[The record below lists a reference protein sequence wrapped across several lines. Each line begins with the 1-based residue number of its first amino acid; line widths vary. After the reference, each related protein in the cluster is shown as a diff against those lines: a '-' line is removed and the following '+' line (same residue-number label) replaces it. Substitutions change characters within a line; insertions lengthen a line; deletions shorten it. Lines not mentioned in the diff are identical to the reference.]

1 LVLERRDVFSFS
13 TTNTRFSRST
23 NAAWIALA
31 CIVIG
36 YAFVRT
42 ATITEDAFITFR
54 VIDNAINGH
63 GLVWNVGERVQPYTH
78 PLWALMLLAVASI
91 TGELYHT
98 ALSLSLVLTLAY
110 VAVVARFAAGRI
122 TLLWAIT
129 ALLFSEAFIEYSSA
143 SLENALAHCLI
154 GTAIVAWKFA
164 PQRPQWFALFAGL
177 LVITRHDLG
186 LLVAPALAGIF
197 FRELGAVRWQVFA
210 IAALPLAL
218 WSAFA
223 LIYYGSPWPNS
234 AFAKLNNGM
243 SLAESFAAATPYFRD
258 LAKYDA
264 VTALVIVV
272 ACARAFA
279 QASWGMRLPALGL
292 MLYIAYL
299 GTAGGDYMGGRL
311 FSTPFAMAVAMIALS
326 VRLRWWWTA
335 PAWFFVTIALGLQR
349 GWMVRDVHPHAEPR
363 KLSQHAWMYPHS
375 GWLAPKRDASF
386 NQMPWA
392 LQGEQAKRERHEIV
406 AKCAVGLY
414 GYTAGAGVYIVDPLA
429 LTDNFL
435 SRLPSKKPSY
445 PGHYERA
452 LPAGYVDSKLSSNN
466 KLADESLAKLYA
478 LTQSVARDP
487 LFDARRLDA
496 IWQLNTG
503 AAKRFVS
510 AAKYDPNAIAVP
522 GHAIDS
528 HEPLACLGRV
538 DPLFTV
544 RLK

>member
-1 LVLERRDVFSFS
+1 MLNQRKRSFS
-13 TTNTRFSRST
+13 TTST
-23 NAAWIALA
+23 HAFRVENAAWIGLA
-31 CIVIG
+31 WLVIG

-42 ATITEDAFITFR
+42 AAITEDAFITFR
-54 VIDNAINGH
+54 VIDNTINGH

-78 PLWALMLLAVASI
+78 PLWALLLLVAASI

-98 ALSLSLVLTLAY
+98 ALVLSLLLTLAY
-110 VAVVARFAAGRI
+110 VAVVVRFAAGRI
-122 TLLWAIT
+122 TLLWAVI
-129 ALLFSEAFIEYSSA
+129 ALLFSEAFVEYSSA

-154 GTAIVAWKFA
+154 GAAIAAWKFA

-186 LLVAPALAGIF
+186 LLVAPALAWIF
-197 FRELGAVRWQVFA
+197 FRERRAIRWQVFA
-210 IAALPLAL
+210 IAALPLLL

-243 SLAESFAAATPYFRD
+243 SLVESFAAALPYFSD

-264 VTALVIVV
+264 VTAFVIVV
-272 ACARAFA
+272 ACAVALV
-279 QASWGMRLPALGL
+279 QSSWGMRMPALGL
-292 MLYIAYL
+292 LLYIAYL
-299 GTAGGDYMGGRL
+299 CTAGGDYMGGRL
-311 FSTPFAMAVAMIALS
+311 FSTPFAMAIAMIALS
-326 VRLRWWWTA
+326 VRPRWWWTSLA
-335 PAWFFVTIALGLQR
+335 CVAITIVLGWQR
-349 GWMVRDVHPHAEPR
+349 GWIALDVYPHAEPR

-375 GWLAPKRDASF
+375 GWLAPKRDSSF
-386 NQMPWA
+386 NNMPWA
-392 LQGEQAKRERHEIV
+392 LQGAEAKREHHEIV

-452 LPAGYVDSKLSSNN
+452 LPAGYVESKLRASN
-466 KLADESLAKLYA
+466 KLVDPSLAELYD
-478 LTQSVARDP
+478 LTQSVARDA
-487 LFDARRLDA
+487 LFDVRRLKA

-503 AAKRFVS
+503 AAKRLVS
-510 AAKYDPNAIAVP
+510 AANYDPNAIAVP
-522 GHAIDS
+522 GHAIES
-528 HEPLACLGRV
+528 REPLACLGRV
-538 DPLFTV
+538 DPQFTV
-544 RLK
+544 RLR

>member
-1 LVLERRDVFSFS
+1 VLDRYAVFSFS
-13 TTNTRFSRST
+13 ASNTRFSSGV
-23 NAAWIALA
+23 NATWIALV
-31 CIVIG
+31 CLVIG

-42 ATITEDAFITFR
+42 AAITEDAFITFR
-54 VIDNAINGH
+54 VIDNAVNGH

-78 PLWALMLLAVASI
+78 PLWALLLLVAASI

-98 ALSLSLVLTLAY
+98 ALVLSLVLTLGY

-122 TLLWAIT
+122 TLLWVIV

-154 GTAIVAWKFA
+154 GAAIAAWKFA

-186 LLVAPALAGIF
+186 LLVAPALAWIF
-197 FRELGAVRWQVFA
+197 FRERGVVRWQVFG

-243 SLAESFAAATPYFRD
+243 SLAESFAAAKPYFRD

-264 VTALVIVV
+264 VTAIVIVI
-272 ACARAFA
+272 ACARALM

-292 MLYIAYL
+292 LLYIAYL
-299 GTAGGDYMGGRL
+299 CAAGGDYMGGRL
-311 FSTPFAMAVAMIALS
+311 FSTPFAMAIAIIAFS

-349 GWMVRDVHPHAEPR
+349 GWMVRDVHPHSEPR

-375 GWLAPKRDASF
+375 GWLAPKRDEAYNS
-386 NQMPWA
+386 MPWA
-392 LQGEQAKRERHEIV
+392 RQGLEAKRERHQVV

-414 GYTAGAGVYIVDPLA
+414 GYTAGPGVYIVDPLA

-452 LPAGYVDSKLSSNN
+452 LPAGYVESKLNSSN
-466 KLADESLAKLYA
+466 KLNDESLAKLYT
-478 LTQSVARDP
+478 LTQSVARDS
-487 LFDARRLDA
+487 LFDADRLNA

-503 AAKRFVS
+503 EAKRLTG
-510 AAKYDPNAIAVP
+510 AAKYDPNAIVVP
-522 GHAIDS
+522 EHSIVS
-528 HEPLACLGRV
+528 REPLACLGRV
-538 DPLFTV
+538 DPLFTA
-544 RLK
+544 RLN

>member
-1 LVLERRDVFSFS
+1 MQRSLFRPQSEFARVHVVWVL
-13 TTNTRFSRST
+13 
-23 NAAWIALA
+23 LA
-31 CIVIG
+31 CVVLA

-42 ATITEDAFITFR
+42 AAVTEDAFITFR
-54 VIDNAINGH
+54 VIDNALNGH
-63 GLVWNVGERVQPYTH
+63 GWVWNIGERVQPYTH
-78 PLWALMLLAVASI
+78 PLWALLLWLAALA

-98 ALSLSLVLTLAY
+98 ALVLSLALTLGY
-110 VAVVARFAAGRI
+110 VATLARFAAGRI
-122 TLLWAIT
+122 TLLWAVV

-154 GTAIVAWKFA
+154 GAAIAAWKFA
-164 PQRPQWFALFAGL
+164 PHRPQWFALFAGL
-177 LVITRHDLG
+177 LVVTRHDLG
-186 LLVAPALAGIF
+186 LLVAPALAWVF
-197 FRELGAVRWQVFA
+197 LRERGAIRWQVFA
-210 IAALPLAL
+210 IAALPLAA

-223 LIYYGSPWPNS
+223 LLYYGSPWPNS
-234 AFAKLNNGM
+234 AFAKLNNGLD
-243 SLAESFAAATPYFRD
+243 LAESFAAAKPYFRD

-272 ACARAFA
+272 ACVRGLV

-292 MLYIAYL
+292 LLYLAYL
-299 GTAGGDYMGGRL
+299 CTAGGDYMGGRL
-311 FSTPFAMAVAMIALS
+311 FSTPFAMAVAMVVFC

-335 PAWFFVTIALGLQR
+335 PAWFFITIALGLQR
-349 GWMVRDVHPHAEPR
+349 GWMVRDVHPHAETR

-375 GWLAPKRDASF
+375 GWLAQKRDASY
-386 NQMPWA
+386 NNMPWA

-414 GYTAGAGVYIVDPLA
+414 GYTAGERVYILDPLA

-452 LPAGYVDSKLSSNN
+452 LPAGYVESKLTSSN
-466 KLADESLAKLYA
+466 KLVDESLAKLYV
-478 LTQSVARDP
+478 LTQSIARDD
-487 LFDARRLDA
+487 LFDPRRLDA

-503 AAKRFVS
+503 AAKRLVNAS
-510 AAKYDPNAIAVP
+510 KYDPNAIAVP
-522 GHAIDS
+522 GQPIQSDA
-528 HEPLACLGRV
+528 PLACLGRL
-538 DPLFTV
+538 DPLFTL